1 MSQTTGGGN
10 NLGNT
15 SPSVKNTP
23 PTIKTSV
30 LFSPNQMSCGIVL
43 VRLAKDAP
51 APKVTNSAGN
61 AQQKRVPTE
70 VNSDAKAT
78 KCFMCPFI
86 LQAWV
91 HQRLDFLSKGHG

>member
-15 SPSVKNTP
+15 NPNVKNTP

-43 VRLAKDAP
+43 VRLANDAP

-61 AQQKRVPTE
+61 AQQNSVPTE
-70 VNSDAKAT
+70 VNNDAKAT
-78 KCFMCPFI
+78 KCFMFRFI
-86 LQAWV
+86 LQEWGY
-91 HQRLDFLSKGHG
+91 QQ